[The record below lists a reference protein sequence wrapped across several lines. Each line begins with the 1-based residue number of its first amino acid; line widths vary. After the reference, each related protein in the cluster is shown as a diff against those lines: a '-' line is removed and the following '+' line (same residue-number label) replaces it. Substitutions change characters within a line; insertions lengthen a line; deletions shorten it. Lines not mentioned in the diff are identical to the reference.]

1 MNIKEQ
7 EKKLENYNFII
18 GLSNIGNTCFMNSS
32 LQNLINIEP
41 LNNFFLMNDS
51 EYYKKSKNIDNY
63 LGSNGEISDGYLN
76 LLKLIKENNR
86 TKEKYIEPIDLAN
99 KIYINNPLYDM
110 FSQRDACEFILYF
123 IDILHEDVNLIKKKT
138 RINPD
143 EIETFYNDEKDF
155 KTRWEIYKKNNNSF
169 LINLFY
175 GMLKSSISCQE
186 CINNNMKTEII
197 SFEAYSVISLN
208 LNKKNSKIKEGDLTI
223 NDLLENLEENEV
235 LEGEESYYCS
245 TCKKKTKQIRKNMI
259 YNLPNYLILH
269 FKRTIDGEKVNNI
282 ISFPINDFQLNNY
295 VLREKDQNIK
305 YDLIGLINHYGS
317 GKSGHFI
324 AVCKKNDKWFQ
335 FNDSDV
341 SEFDSKNLINE
352 NNYCLFYKK
361 KNIDT
366 DELFNGLF

>member
-175 GMLKSSISCQE
+175 GKLKKEYFCPQHHKIKVNFQIYNMIE
-186 CINNNMKTEII
+186 ITNNNDKDSIEELLKNYQEEKEVNCDINCEKCGIVDNFILKTTICYLPYYFIIYLVNPIKNNNNDLEIRVSKFI
-197 SFEAYSVISLN
+197 EDKKENNYIYELISVIS
-208 LNKKNSKIKEGDLTI
+208 
-223 NDLLENLEENEV
+223 
-235 LEGEESYYCS
+235 YYG
-245 TCKKKTKQIRKNMI
+245 N
-259 YNLPNYLILH
+259 
-269 FKRTIDGEKVNNI
+269 FKRGHYICKYKSSESWFIANDNNI
-282 ISFPINDFQLNNY
+282 SKLSSYNIGKHDVILIFA
-295 VLREKDQNIK
+295 KKQN
-305 YDLIGLINHYGS
+305 
-317 GKSGHFI
+317 
-324 AVCKKNDKWFQ
+324 
-335 FNDSDV
+335 
-341 SEFDSKNLINE
+341 E
-352 NNYCLFYKK
+352 
-361 KNIDT
+361 
-366 DELFNGLF
+366 